1 MPIPDHKPHLHRTRY
16 EPRRDAAMQY
26 EFEYWSSLDTR
37 YVIISIEA
45 ESKTDAIKEF
55 KQRHPHKRYRL
66 LDPLDE

>member
-1 MPIPDHKPHLHRTRY
+1 L
-16 EPRRDAAMQY
+16 QY

-37 YVIISIEA
+37 YVIISVEA

>member
-1 MPIPDHKPHLHRTRY
+1 
-16 EPRRDAAMQY
+16 MQY

-45 ESKTDAIKEF
+45 ESETDAIKEF